1 MAETR
6 EVAEDIVLRMQNITK
21 RFFSITALDSV
32 SLDLRRGE
40 IHALVGEN
48 GAGKSTLMKILSGSY
63 ASALYEGSIEVNGRQ
78 VSFASTHDAE
88 RAGIEMIYQ
97 EISLNLDLSVGENI
111 FVGNLPLTRIP
122 LFVDWKAMMRLAAEA
137 LERVGLDIRPEE
149 TVRRLSTSQQ
159 QLLCIAKALY
169 RHPRILV
176 LDEPTSALTETE
188 AQILME
194 IISRLRSEG
203 ISSIYISHKLDEVF
217 GIADRVTVLRDG
229 KVISTTSRVDL
240 VPDRIIEDMV
250 GRKIEAMYPKVKL
263 PLGEEVLR
271 VEGFSVASRIP
282 GRKIVD
288 DVSFSIRAGEI
299 LGLGGLVG
307 AGRSELVNAIF
318 GSTGRLAGKLLV
330 DGKAVEIRSPED
342 AIRLRMGLLTEDR
355 RVSGFVG
362 TMNIRENSSLASFE
376 RIFGRLFIRKGTEKE
391 LSESYFRQ
399 LNIRAP
405 GIETSILSLSG
416 GNQQKVV
423 LSKWLMTGVRILF
436 LDEPT
441 RGIDV
446 GAKVEIYSIMTELA
460 RNGVAIVM
468 ISSELPELLAMCD
481 RFVILAKGRMSAE
494 FGCEEISDRLFMK
507 AATGMYCKD

>member
-1 MAETR
+1 MAD
-6 EVAEDIVLRMQNITK
+6 VVLRMRNITK
-21 RFFSITALDSV
+21 RFFSVTALDQV
-32 SLDLRRGE
+32 SIDLQAGE
-40 IHALVGEN
+40 VHALVGEN

-63 ASALYEGSIEVNGRQ
+63 PSSEYEGEIEINGKK

-88 RAGIEMIYQ
+88 RAGIQMIYQ
-97 EISLNLDLSVGENI
+97 EISLNADLSVGENV
-111 FVGNLPLTRIP
+111 FLGNLPRRRFP
-122 LFVDWKAMMRLAAEA
+122 LFVHWQKTMELTQEA
-137 LERVGLDIRPEE
+137 LGRVGLDVSPREI
-149 TVRRLSTSQQ
+149 VRRMSTSQQ

-169 RHPRILV
+169 RHPHFLV

-188 AQILME
+188 TQTLMA

-203 ISSIYISHKLDEVF
+203 ISCIYISHKLDEVF

-229 KVISTTSRVDL
+229 HVISTTPRDAVRPEK
-240 VPDRIIEDMV
+240 VIEDMV
-250 GRKIEAMYPKVKL
+250 GRKIETMYPKVKL
-263 PLGEEVLR
+263 PLGEERLR
-271 VEGFSVASRIP
+271 VEGIVVPSRIP
-282 GRKIVD
+282 GRNIVE
-288 DVSFSIRAGEI
+288 DVSFSVRAGEI

-307 AGRSELVNAIF
+307 SGRSELVNAIF
-318 GSTGRLAGKLLV
+318 GSSRRQAGSV
-330 DGKAVEIRSPED
+330 FIDGKPVTIDSPQD
-342 AIRLRMGLLTEDR
+342 AIRQRMGLLTEDR
-355 RVSGFVG
+355 RATGYVG
-362 TMNIRENSSLASFE
+362 TMNIRENTTLASFE
-376 RIFGRLFIRKGTEKE
+376 RIFGKMFIRRAAERDFAQ
-391 LSESYFRQ
+391 SYFRQ
-399 LNIRAP
+399 LNVRAP

-423 LSKWLMTGVRILF
+423 LAKWLMTDVRILF

-481 RFVILAKGRMSAE
+481 RFVVLAMGRSTGN
-494 FGCEEISDRLFMK
+494 FTCEEISDSLFMK